1 MSAQTQIT
9 PEQAAAAKKQADF
22 VKNQT
27 SHKTDGNIDPA
38 RGDHAIK
45 EYLSQFKTSEQILS
59 EYQNKSY
66 ALIKPGDI
74 PGFGGKWIPETWIQ
88 NGKLVGVE
96 SDPEA
101 CYFPQPYSSHLAAGS
116 TTIDGAIVREIYRKL
131 WYQATRNATIGLNVV
146 YTENSNTLEMGWLK
160 PNELEFEY
168 PLPIE
173 SGIGNIQTLTYWGYG
188 MGLKLGSMSL
198 YITDASMAS
207 NQIGQFRTDFMKR
220 QSEAVALEVDDNILA
235 ELFSASFGTLHD
247 VVTDGKWDG
256 SAADEPD
263 FVQDFGQAHST
274 LLTNTR
280 KPVGELGDKKYVVA
294 PLTLKP
300 FLAIKPGIT
309 QGGTTAASPAV
320 ITEGK
325 VGAALSAEGFEI
337 YFTRNATFDNDALVT
352 YRGADTCIHGTFSGG
367 EIPLMEQER
376 WRGQGTIVTW
386 KRLFNTQFV
395 PSLEGDSTS
404 RNVGLITDIYSD

>member
-1 MSAQTQIT
+1 M
-9 PEQAAAAKKQADF
+9 AAAAKQQAEF
-22 VKNQT
+22 AAQQKEHQLQEPN
-27 SHKTDGNIDPA
+27 PA

-66 ALIKPGDI
+66 ALIKPGEI
-74 PGFGGKWIPETWIQ
+74 PGFGGKWIPESAIQ
-88 NGKLVGVE
+88 NGTLVGVKADE
-96 SDPEA
+96 NA
-101 CYFPQPYSSHLAAGS
+101 CYFPQPYASHLAAGS

-131 WYQATRNATIGLNVV
+131 WYQATRNISVGLNVV
-146 YTENSNTLEMGWLK
+146 YTESSSTLEMGWLR
-160 PNELEFEY
+160 PNELTFEY

-188 MGLKLGSMSL
+188 MGLKLGSMSM

-207 NQIGQFRTDFMKR
+207 NQIGQFRSDFMKR
-220 QSEAVALEVDDNILA
+220 QSEAVALEIDNNILA
-235 ELFSASFGTLHD
+235 ELFSSSFGVLAD
-247 VVTDGKWDG
+247 VASADKWDG
-256 SAADEPD
+256 SAANEPD
-263 FVQDFGQAHST
+263 FVQDFGSAHST
-274 LLTNTR
+274 LLDQTR

-294 PLTLKP
+294 PLVLKP
-300 FLAIKPGIT
+300 YLAIKPGIT
-309 QGGTTAASPAV
+309 QGGQTAGHPAV

-352 YRGADTCIHGTFSGG
+352 YKGADTCIHGTYSGG

-395 PSLEGDSTS
+395 PALEGDTTS
-404 RNVGLITDIYSD
+404 RNVGLITDIFSE

>member
-1 MSAQTQIT
+1 MSAQTQLT
-9 PEQAAAAKKQADF
+9 PEMAAAAKQQAQF
-22 VKNQT
+22 AAQQT
-27 SHKTDGNIDPA
+27 QHQPQEPNPA

-66 ALIKPGDI
+66 NLIKPNEI
-74 PGFGGKWIPETWIQ
+74 PGFGGKWIPEEWIQ
-88 NGKLVGVE
+88 NGKLVGIK

-101 CYFPQPYSSHLAAGS
+101 CYFPQPYASHLAAGS

-131 WYQATRNATIGLNVV
+131 WYQATRNTSVGLNVV
-146 YTENSNTLEMGWLK
+146 YTESSNTLEMGWLR
-160 PNELEFEY
+160 PNELTFEY

-188 MGLKLGSMSL
+188 MGLNLGSMSM

-207 NQIGQFRTDFMKR
+207 NQIGQFRSDFMKR
-220 QSEAVALEVDDNILA
+220 QSEAVALSIDNNILA

-247 VVTDGKWDG
+247 VATAFKWDG
-256 SAADEPD
+256 SAANEPD
-263 FVQDFGQAHST
+263 FAQDFGNAHST
-274 LLTNTR
+274 LLDNTQ

-294 PLTLKP
+294 PLVLKP

-325 VGAALSAEGFEI
+325 IGQALSAEGFEM
-337 YFTRNATFDNDALVT
+337 YFTRNATFDNDCIVC
-352 YRGADTCIHGTFSGG
+352 YKGADTCIHGTFSGG
-367 EIPLMEQER
+367 DIPLMEQER

-386 KRLFNTQFV
+386 KRLFNTQYV
-395 PSLEGDSTS
+395 PAVEGDTTS
-404 RNVGLITDIYSD
+404 RNVGIITDIFTD